1 MRKGEKWILVIIGAL
16 VGLAMVKNAWQLSNQ
31 TEPDPGIPFYSTAS
45 PVLSRAGSDLYR
57 SLRCKDCHSLWTVRN
72 MLEFVPAP
80 ALDGIGSLRTEAWF
94 YSYFSAKHPQSILP
108 SRLKQEYQM
117 PSYAHLPEQDRKVL
131 AAYMASLKVK
141 DWYLEETKKAEYEKL
156 TGKDYP
162 ADAR

>member
-1 MRKGEKWILVIIGAL
+1 
-16 VGLAMVKNAWQLSNQ
+16 
-31 TEPDPGIPFYSTAS
+31 
-45 PVLSRAGSDLYR
+45 
-57 SLRCKDCHSLWTVRN
+57 
-72 MLEFVPAP
+72 
-80 ALDGIGSLRTEAWF
+80 
-94 YSYFSAKHPQSILP
+94 
-108 SRLKQEYQM
+108 M

>member
-1 MRKGEKWILVIIGAL
+1 MA
-16 VGLAMVKNAWQLSNQ
+16 KNIWQLSIS
-31 TEPDPGIPFYSTAS
+31 TEADPGIPFYSTAS
-45 PVLSRAGSDLYR
+45 PALSRAGSDIYR

-80 ALDGIGSLRTEAWF
+80 ALDGIGSLRNEAWF
-94 YSYFSAKHPQSILP
+94 YAYFSAQNPQSILP
-108 SRLKQEYQM
+108 TRLKQEYQM
-117 PSYAHLPEQDRKVL
+117 PSYAHLPEQDRRVL